1 MVVGEIIGVGKELI
15 SQILQLDVMLI
26 FIILFV
32 FIIIAYMV
40 FKYLM
45 RAFITGM
52 LFAFIPI
59 LANFLGF
66 PVEISFG
73 VIFQYAIFGIIVFI
87 VYSIIH
93 TSLRV
98 VGFILSPF
106 KRSFKKKEKVVIKEV
121 EKPKKKKRK

>member
-1 MVVGEIIGVGKELI
+1 MVVGEIIGIGKEVV

-32 FIIIAYMV
+32 FIIIAYKV
-40 FKYLM
+40 FRYLM
-45 RAFITGM
+45 KAFITGM

-59 LANFLGF
+59 LINFFGF
-66 PVEISFG
+66 PVTINFQ

-93 TSLRV
+93 TGLRA
-98 VGFILSPF
+98 VGFVLSPF
-106 KRSFKKKEKVVIKEV
+106 KKSYRKKERVVVKEV
-121 EKPKKKKRK
+121 EKPKKKRK